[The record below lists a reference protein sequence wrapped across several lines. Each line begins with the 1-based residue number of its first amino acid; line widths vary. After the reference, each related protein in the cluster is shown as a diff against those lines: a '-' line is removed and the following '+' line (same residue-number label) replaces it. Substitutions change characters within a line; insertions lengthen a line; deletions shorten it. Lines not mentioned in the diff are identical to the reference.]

1 VAGVTVGSRNTC
13 YRAARYGL
21 TRTGLAPV
29 GLHQL
34 LLAPSE
40 IRAKSRWRELT
51 ILLSPEAPKVWSR
64 GSAASEAPARPIPSQ
79 TIGTRVGCAPRRLR
93 RPLPE
98 PVSRRHRANAGDG
111 VFRLT
116 VRSGIPASGHFATRC
131 SPALPCNPASFSLL
145 FA

>member
-40 IRAKSRWRELT
+40 I
-51 ILLSPEAPKVWSR
+51 
-64 GSAASEAPARPIPSQ
+64 G
-79 TIGTRVGCAPRRLR
+79 
-93 RPLPE
+93 
-98 PVSRRHRANAGDG
+98 
-111 VFRLT
+111 
-116 VRSGIPASGHFATRC
+116 ASGLKFESTMHMGQVLHRNSATQK
-131 SPALPCNPASFSLL
+131 SFRISGLVL
-145 FA
+145 VQTS